1 MRRVV
6 RVNRTHRA
14 DFRTQTAVLAQHHRR
29 SRLGLEEL
37 CGRFVSLERRVVS
50 RLCIAG
56 HLECLELALAP
67 QLARHALRQHT
78 QFTEVSRVRT
88 ACRQLV
94 REYMPAQK
102 STACHRFEVVFC
114 QQLAHFGKRVV
125 IRSAAVG
132 NEHHRRCTLTVQA
145 ASKVRRNLVRQPTGI
160 HRTAEYDQL
169 IRGKLILLRT
179 VRRRVE

>member
-37 CGRFVSLERRVVS
+37 CGRFVSLERRVIGCLRVTRYLR
-50 RLCIAG
+50 RLDLSLASQ
-56 HLECLELALAP
+56 LE
-67 QLARHALRQHT
+67 RRTLRQHT
-78 QFTEVSRVRT
+78 QLTEVSRVRT